1 MAACSGDNKSEFRS
15 GIEDGFESAG
25 LDATD
30 EQIDC
35 LTDSIIEKV
44 GGEDRL
50 DELESEFDSADDLP
64 EDVQAEFTTAATES
78 FEECESTRPPR
89 RAADASLVH
98 ECHPWHHGCGVVPG
112 PGPLRPSRVVSR

>member
-1 MAACSGDNKSEFRS
+1 MRTIRVLGAILASGLALGMAACTDDNKSEFRS

-35 LTDSIIEKV
+35 LADSIIEKV

-50 DELESEFDSADDLP
+50 DELESEFDSVDDLP

-78 FEECESTRPPR
+78 FEECEIDPT
-89 RAADASLVH
+89 ATT
-98 ECHPWHHGCGVVPG
+98 GG
-112 PGPLRPSRVVSR
+112 